1 MAEKTIEIKDLVVEY
16 RTRSGVVQALNGL
29 SLSIE
34 KGKTL
39 GLVGETGAGKTTAG
53 LAVLGLIPSP
63 PGVIVSG
70 EILLNG
76 KDLRALTDKEMDQ
89 IRGDAVAMIFQDP
102 MTSLN
107 PTMKVG
113 KQIEEMLKEHRKE
126 MSKADR
132 KARAIELLSLVGISN
147 PEARYDQYPHQLS
160 CLLYTSPSPRD

>member
-1 MAEKTIEIKDLVVEY
+1 M
-16 RTRSGVVQALNGL
+16 VQALNGL

-107 PTMKVG
+107 PVMTVG
-113 KQIEEMLKEHRKE
+113 DQIAE
-126 MSKADR
+126 
-132 KARAIELLSLVGISN
+132 AIKIHEGLN
-147 PEARYDQYPHQLS
+147 H
-160 CLLYTSPSPRD
+160 

>member
-63 PGVIVSG
+63 PGVIVSRG
-70 EILLNG
+70 TAGNG
-76 KDLRALTDKEMDQ
+76 RNSQRT
-89 IRGDAVAMIFQDP
+89 
-102 MTSLN
+102 
-107 PTMKVG
+107 G
-113 KQIEEMLKEHRKE
+113 K
-126 MSKADR
+126 
-132 KARAIELLSLVGISN
+132 GISSSVFWRN
-147 PEARYDQYPHQLS
+147 ETES
-160 CLLYTSPSPRD
+160 CNRHCSFLYTGTSDRGRAYYGSGCDDPGPGSGDDEGVKGKI